1 MQIKRTVGEKG
12 QVVLPKD
19 IRDYIGIKPGT
30 EVSFE
35 VREREIIIRTAADPA
50 KFVEDFC
57 NLPKL
62 KKRLTT
68 REIKRIIDEQYE
80 EELPHALHR
89 R

>member
-1 MQIKRTVGEKG
+1 MQIKRIVGEKG

-19 IRDYIGIKPGT
+19 IRDYVGIKPGT

-35 VREREIIIRTAADPA
+35 VREKEIVIKSAVDPV

-57 NLPKL
+57 NVPKL

-68 REIKRIIDEQYE
+68 REIKRILDEQYE
-80 EELPHALHR
+80 EEFAHVLR
-89 R
+89 RR